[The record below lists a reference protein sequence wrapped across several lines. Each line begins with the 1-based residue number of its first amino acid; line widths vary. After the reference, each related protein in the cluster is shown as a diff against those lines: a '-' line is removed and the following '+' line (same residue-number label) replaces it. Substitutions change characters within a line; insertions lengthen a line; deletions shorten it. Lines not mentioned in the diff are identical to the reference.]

1 MKKVVEGEILV
12 LRIGAQQQHCPLG
25 RNAGDHWNIF
35 VDFFRQKVQQHLLR
49 WPSLLMYVLSKMMK
63 LMHKI

>member
-25 RNAGDHWNIF
+25 RDAGDHRNIF
-35 VDFFRQKVQQHLLR
+35 VHLFRQKVQQHLLR
-49 WPSLLMYVLSKMMK
+49 WPALLMYVLSKMTK

>member
-25 RNAGDHWNIF
+25 RNAGDHRNMC
-35 VDFFRQKVQQHLLR
+35 VHFFREKVQQHLLR
-49 WPSLLMYVLSKMMK
+49 WPTLLMYVLSKMMK